1 MENEEI
7 SVQSTPV
14 RCRLVVGLGNPGAEY
29 ALTRHNAGWQVAD
42 AFLAQASSS
51 EPHPWQPCE
60 GELREAVFAEDGRV
74 LVLKPLTFMNASGTA
89 VAEVL
94 QHFAYSPD
102 EMLVVCDCLDLP
114 VGRLRLRMSGSSGGQ
129 RGIQSI
135 ADELGTLAFPR
146 LRLGIGRPESA
157 DEDIVEYVLGQW
169 TSAAE
174 PIRRQAVEA
183 SCRGLRILLGKGYVA
198 AQDFCNSWRAEVS
211 EAADEVQTKFL

>member
-1 MENEEI
+1 MDNEGI
-7 SVQSTPV
+7 SVQSARP

-42 AFLAQASSS
+42 AFLAQASARKPS
-51 EPHPWQPCE
+51 PWQPRE
-60 GELREAVFAEDGRV
+60 GELWEAAFPEEAEI

-94 QHFAYSPD
+94 RHFAYSPG

-114 VGRLRLRMSGSSGGQ
+114 VGRLRLRFGGSSGGQ
-129 RGIQSI
+129 RGVQSI

-146 LRLGIGRPESA
+146 LRMGIGRPEFA
-157 DEDIVEYVLGQW
+157 DADIVEYVLGQW

-183 SCRGLRILLGKGYVA
+183 SCRGLRILLGKGFAA
-198 AQDFCNSWRAEVS
+198 AQEACNSWRAEVG
-211 EAADEVQTKFL
+211 EVADAVQTKL